1 MADSVDTCAGQLP
14 AGGPRKFVPS
24 VSAVA
29 RSVVAVSDDLR
40 ALMAGSSSRL
50 TTVEAVYRTRRHH
63 ERLSAAFAAHTEQL
77 KRSGTAIATVSAR
90 RSGPAGPPEAEAIV
104 RVWRNGDLAREEHES
119 MTGQRGLRRPAR
131 PPLVVLE
138 LPHRELSNQHD
149 HRVGGNAAQELS
161 LMLDP
166 SPSAR
171 RGGGHSCRAQHDRPP
186 GDPHRARSAAPVRSE
201 RLSLPFAL
209 HQIGIGADQYRLD
222 VDQERG
228 VLLEATA
235 LRSGQPFHRVTTSA
249 IVFDHPIPDTQFAFK
264 PPPGEDA
271 SGPR

>member
-1 MADSVDTCAGQLP
+1 MCGQLP

-50 TTVEAVYRTRRHH
+50 TTVEAVYRTWRHH

-119 MTGQRGLRRPAR
+119 NDWRNGAYAVRRGHLWWSWNS
-131 PPLVVLE
+131 
-138 LPHRELSNQHD
+138 HIGELSNQHD

-166 SPSAR
+166 SPLLDAVEVTVVGHSTIAR
-171 RGGGHSCRAQHDRPP
+171 RATLTVH
-186 GDPHRARSAAPVRSE
+186 AAPHPYDPK